1 MRNLKKAAALLSSF
15 ALLVPTASN
24 SINIDVEANALLMQA
39 LTVGTVTHI
48 DFGNLEF
55 DTSDPGGAVSLAAA
69 DGAIFE
75 GTSGYQSQGTGVAG
89 SFVISS
95 TAGET
100 LMLSCTS
107 TATLVNSADGNKT
120 LGLFS
125 TNYDHNGNNAAC
137 TGVASAITSGG
148 SDLIKVG
155 GSLQLPAGN
164 VATEGNYS
172 TSLSLGVPV
181 QFTIVYQ

>member
-1 MRNLKKAAALLSSF
+1 MKHLKKTAALLSSF

-24 SINIDVEANALLMQA
+24 SIDIDVEANALLMQA

-55 DTSDPGGAVSLAAA
+55 DTSDPGGAVTLAAA
-69 DGAIFE
+69 DGVISE
-75 GTSGYQSQGTGVAG
+75 GSSGYQSQGVGVAG

-107 TATLVNSADGNKT
+107 TATLVNSTDGNKT

-125 TNYDHNGNNAAC
+125 ANYDHNGNNAAC
-137 TGVASAITSGG
+137 TGVASAITSVG

-164 VATEGNYS
+164 VAAEGNYS
-172 TSLSLGVPV
+172 TAMSTGVPV
-181 QFTIVYQ
+181 QFTIIYQ